1 MWNDINTVHLDDG
14 HNMSIDGE
22 SVRRVARERN
32 EAHAVAAVW
41 ADGDD
46 RERNDWA
53 ASIATLTVDESGDR
67 RRGGPVQRRSRLM
80 IPVRQGD
87 DGVLV
92 INIVAGSVWVKEIV
106 DDHRTAKTIAVLRQ
120 MVRMV
125 PEGSCVPLGAKLVH
139 ERVARS
145 DGALGDTSW
154 TVCPSGS
161 CLKETVPVNTSGAQH
176 RRIRE

>member
-1 MWNDINTVHLDDG
+1 
-14 HNMSIDGE
+14 MSIDGE

-92 INIVAGSVWVKEIV
+92 INIVATE
-106 DDHRTAKTIAVLRQ
+106 A
-120 MVRMV
+120 
-125 PEGSCVPLGAKLVH
+125 C
-139 ERVARS
+139 
-145 DGALGDTSW
+145 
-154 TVCPSGS
+154 
-161 CLKETVPVNTSGAQH
+161 
-176 RRIRE
+176 